1 MTRFIVFSAVLALAA
16 ACNVPEHLR
25 REPPAKTVINNVHVF
40 DGNKFSSQTSL
51 VIVGGLISN
60 APAAGAYNVVDG
72 AGGYLIPGLID
83 SHCHITDCSYLTTM
97 RQYGITTALEMGTY
111 PYSALSACKAQGVTD
126 IRGSG
131 AAATVH
137 GTAISHAPGFP
148 TDSFVS
154 GPEAA
159 QRFVADRTAEGADY
173 IKVFLDTL
181 GPDESTVAAIV
192 TAAHEHNKLVI
203 SHATDHAAF
212 AITEAAGVDIPCH
225 APMDKPLDAS
235 DTAALLLSKSV
246 VVPTLIMM
254 QSVTNNTGAPLSVY
268 NNAAKASVTAMHE
281 AGVPIVAGSDAN
293 ASPFV
298 PANPPFG
305 DSLHDELELLVE
317 AGLSPVEALRGA
329 TSTAASTFRLH
340 DRGAIRTGLRADLV
354 LLGADPTVDI
364 RNTRANDKVWVEGVQ
379 AEL

>member
-40 DGNKFSSQTSL
+40 DGNKFSSPTSL

-97 RQYGITTALEMGTY
+97 RQYGITTALDMGTY

-131 AAATVH
+131 AAATVN
-137 GTAISHAPGFP
+137 GTATSHAPGFP
-148 TDSFVS
+148 TDSF
-154 GPEAA
+154 
-159 QRFVADRTAEGADY
+159 RT

-192 TAAHEHNKLVI
+192 TAAHEQNKLVI
-203 SHATDHAAF
+203 SHATDHAAY
-212 AITEAAGVDIPCH
+212 AIAEAAGVDIPCH
-225 APMDKPLDAS
+225 APLDKPLDAS

-281 AGVPIVAGSDAN
+281 ASVPILAGSDAN

-305 DSLHDELELLVE
+305 DSLHDELELLVA

-354 LLGADPTVDI
+354 LLRADPTVDI
-364 RNTRANDKVWVEGVQ
+364 RNTRAIDKVWVEGVQ

>member
-1 MTRFIVFSAVLALAA
+1 MTRFIVFSAVFALAT

-40 DGNKFSSQTSL
+40 DGNKFSSPTSL

-97 RQYGITTALEMGTY
+97 RQYGITTALDMGTY

-131 AAATVH
+131 AAATVN
-137 GTAISHAPGFP
+137 GTAISHAPG
-148 TDSFVS
+148 
-154 GPEAA
+154 GLEAA

-203 SHATDHAAF
+203 SHATDHAAY
-212 AITEAAGVDIPCH
+212 AVAEAAGVDIPCH
-225 APMDKPLDAS
+225 APLDKPLDAS
-235 DTAALLLSKSV
+235 DTAALHFSKSV

-281 AGVPIVAGSDAN
+281 AGVPILAGSDAN

-305 DSLHDELELLVE
+305 DSLHDELELLVA

-354 LLGADPTVDI
+354 LLRADPTVDI
-364 RNTRANDKVWVEGVQ
+364 RNTRAIDKVWVEGVQ

>member
-235 DTAALLLSKSV
+235 DG
-246 VVPTLIMM
+246 P
-254 QSVTNNTGAPLSVY
+254 APQQERRRP
-268 NNAAKASVTAMHE
+268 NPHHDAASVTAMHE